1 MNTAQKASPARLSI
15 RRHLLAAGLAGIFL
29 VGGVG
34 GWAATTELSGAVIAP
49 GTLVVQSNIK
59 KVQHP
64 SGGIV
69 GVLNVREGDH
79 VDAGEV
85 VIRLDP
91 VQTQASLSMATK
103 ALDEL
108 QSRQAR
114 LEAERDDEQAVDM
127 PSELLARQADEE
139 TGRAVKGELR
149 VFELRKQAREGQK
162 AQLRERISQLK
173 QEIEG
178 IDGQIQSKTGEIALI
193 NSELEGVRSLWKR
206 NLVPIDRV
214 TASEREAVRLAGER
228 GSLVASLAQAKG
240 KITETELQIIQVDQ
254 DLRSEVARELGD
266 VRSKISELA
275 ERKVA
280 GEDQLKRID
289 IRAPQ
294 AGIVHELSVHTIGG
308 VVPAGDALM
317 LIVPDADALDVEA
330 RIAPQDID
338 QVHVGQAAVMRF
350 SAFDQRTTPE
360 LNGALKRVSAD
371 ISQDSRTGA
380 SYYTARVTV
389 ASEQLE
395 RLGAL
400 KLVAG
405 MPVEV
410 FLQTSPR
417 TVLSYL
423 TKPLKDQVTKA
434 FRE

>member
-1 MNTAQKASPARLSI
+1 MSRGLSPAYRSI
-15 RRHLLAAGLAGIFL
+15 RRHLLAAGIAAVLL

-49 GTLVVQSNIK
+49 GLLVVESNTK

-64 SGGIV
+64 TGGIV
-69 GVLNVREGDH
+69 GELNVKDGDH
-79 VDAGEV
+79 VQAGDV

-91 VQTQASLSMATK
+91 VQTQASLAMVTK
-103 ALDEL
+103 TLDEL
-108 QSRQAR
+108 NARQAR
-114 LEAERDDEQAVDM
+114 LEAERDDEPSVEM
-127 PSELLARQADEE
+127 PKELLARQADEE
-139 TGRAVKGELR
+139 VGRAVKGELR
-149 VFELRKQAREGQK
+149 VFELRKTAREGQK
-162 AQLRERISQLK
+162 AQLRERIAQLK
-173 QEIEG
+173 QEIDG
-178 IDGQIQSKTGEIALI
+178 ISGQIGSKAAEIELMKG
-193 NSELEGVRSLWKR
+193 ELEGVRSLWKR

-214 TASEREAVRLAGER
+214 TALEREAVRLEGER

-240 KITETELQIIQVDQ
+240 KITEIELQIIQVDS
-254 DLRSEVARELGD
+254 DMRSDVAKELGD
-266 VRSKISELA
+266 VRGKIAELVERKIS
-275 ERKVA
+275 

-294 AGIVHELSVHTIGG
+294 NGIVHQLAVHTVGG

-330 RIAPQDID
+330 HIHPQDID
-338 QVHVGQAAVMRF
+338 QLHVGQKAVMRF

-360 LNGALKRVSAD
+360 IDGTLSYISAD
-371 ISQDSRTGA
+371 VSSDERTGA
-380 SYYTARVTV
+380 SYYTVRISVTPEEL
-389 ASEQLE
+389 A
-395 RLGAL
+395 RLGTL
-400 KLVAG
+400 KLVPG
-405 MPVEV
+405 MPVEA